1 MCALMTGRRDESPY
15 LPSGAIRNAQVEV
28 DEALALGP
36 GEFWHLDGDN
46 RWRMIVCVDGE
57 IWVTQPLDVH
67 DYVLMGGEM
76 VLITQRG
83 SVLVEALSNASVVI
97 TSSLRIDPYRGSLT
111 VFS

>member
-1 MCALMTGRRDESPY
+1 M
-15 LPSGAIRNAQVEV
+15 N
-28 DEALALGP
+28 
-36 GEFWHLDGDN
+36 GDN
-46 RWRMIVCVDGE
+46 RWRMIVCADGE
-57 IWVTQPLDVH
+57 IWVTQSLDVH

-97 TSSLRIDPYRGSLT
+97 TSSLKIDPYRGSFT